1 MKNETDMNYKNCPHY
16 SEICKVLSKEITVE
30 DVSFEIG
37 DVEGCHNCLDEE
49 EHICG
54 LWIKLLITN
63 DLSDQV
69 GINTPEI
76 TIETLDK
83 RIEDI
88 AKALV
93 KKQNKL

>member
-1 MKNETDMNYKNCPHY
+1 MSYKNCPHY
-16 SEICKVLSKEITVE
+16 SEICKVISKKITLD
-30 DVSFEIG
+30 DVSFEIE
-37 DVEGCHNCLDEE
+37 DVEGCPNCLDEE
-49 EHICG
+49 ENICS
-54 LWIKLLITN
+54 LWIKLLISN
-63 DLSDQV
+63 NLSDQV